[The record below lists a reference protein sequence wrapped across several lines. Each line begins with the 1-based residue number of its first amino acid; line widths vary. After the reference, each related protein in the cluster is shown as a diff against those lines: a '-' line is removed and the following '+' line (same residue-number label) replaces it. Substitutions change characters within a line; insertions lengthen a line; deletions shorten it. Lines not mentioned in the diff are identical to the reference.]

1 MTLAEEI
8 RAETARI
15 ISRNFGLPNELAAI
29 RIATV
34 QKIDAY
40 VEDAQD
46 KLSRCTCDHAPG
58 FEIDPRKHNG
68 PLDAQFTL
76 ARFKRMAREE
86 AGAV

>member
-1 MTLAEEI
+1 MNLAEEI

-15 ISRNFGLPNELAAI
+15 IARNFGLPNELAAI
-29 RIATV
+29 RISTV

-58 FEIDPRKHNG
+58 FEIDVRRDK
-68 PLDAQFTL
+68 PLHAMFLARRLDRMRMEDAQ
-76 ARFKRMAREE
+76 
-86 AGAV
+86 

>member
-15 ISRNFGLPNELAAI
+15 IARNFGLPNELAAI

-58 FEIDPRKHNG
+58 FEIDTRRDK
-68 PLDAQFTL
+68 PLHAMFI
-76 ARFKRMAREE
+76 ARRFQRMAGEDAR
-86 AGAV
+86 

>member
-15 ISRNFGLPNELAAI
+15 IKRNFGLPNELAAI
-29 RIATV
+29 RISTV

-46 KLSRCTCDHAPG
+46 KLSRCTCDHAPS
-58 FEIDPRKHNG
+58 FEIDTRRDR
-68 PLDAQFTL
+68 PLHAMFLARRLDRMRMEDAQ
-76 ARFKRMAREE
+76 
-86 AGAV
+86 

>member
-15 ISRNFGLPNELAAI
+15 IKRNFGLPGELAAI
-29 RIATV
+29 KLATV

-46 KLSRCTCDHAPG
+46 KLARCTCDHAPE
-58 FEIDPRKHNG
+58 FTIDTRRDR
-68 PLDAQFTL
+68 PLHAMFIARRLDRMRMEDA
-76 ARFKRMAREE
+76 R
-86 AGAV
+86 